1 MDLHKL
7 KLLLLAMPKTLYF
20 NFRYFPFWEAVKL
33 PVIVSHRVALQCMQG
48 EILIQAP
55 IRPNMIRIGF
65 HENPAFDRR
74 DRAVWYNKGKVIFEN
89 TAYIGNGGCI
99 ANTGTLT
106 LGDNFQL
113 SGNSR
118 IVCKYKTTFR
128 RDTLIGWDCLFMDGD
143 AHRVYP
149 LDNRGGVQNESR
161 EIYIGEHVW
170 FGARCTVTKGVII
183 GNGCVVAANSC
194 IVKPINKDNC
204 IIGGYPAKVIREEIR
219 WEG

>member
-149 LDNRGGVQNESR
+149 LDNRGGTERKSR
-161 EIYIGEHVW
+161 NIYW
-170 FGARCTVTKGVII
+170 RS
-183 GNGCVVAANSC
+183 CVVWRQMYCNQRCYYWKWVCS
-194 IVKPINKDNC
+194 
-204 IIGGYPAKVIREEIR
+204 GGKQLYC
-219 WEG
+219 